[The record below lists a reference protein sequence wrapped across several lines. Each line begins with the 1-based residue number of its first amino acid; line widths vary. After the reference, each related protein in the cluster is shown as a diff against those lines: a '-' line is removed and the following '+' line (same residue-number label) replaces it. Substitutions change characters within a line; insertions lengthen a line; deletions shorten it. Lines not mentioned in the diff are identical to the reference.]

1 MHEIEIKYKTFFCP
15 KSIKTSFPETWS
27 EMNVRQFAALFNRPD
42 DIHLLA
48 AMLNVRPRIIRKLDL
63 YQIYELAKLFDFI
76 KRDTKINYFKFDKLH
91 LRKTEILFAPKPKLM
106 EMPFEQFIYVDSFY
120 MQYTAAPNNESLR
133 YLVAYLYTPPT
144 GFHKPTAE
152 RNVKLL
158 KSVKPEILEAIALNY
173 GWVRKW
179 IIERYP
185 IVFPSS
191 GKKQTAST
199 TGSWPDVFDSIVGDD
214 LKDRDKYAQLPI
226 NVIFK
231 YITRKIKESRKNAAK
246 IH

>member
-1 MHEIEIKYKTFFCP
+1 
-15 KSIKTSFPETWS
+15 
-27 EMNVRQFAALFNRPD
+27 MNVRQFAALFSRPD

-48 AMLNVRPRIIRKLDL
+48 VMLGVRPRIIKKLGP

-76 KRDTKINYFKFDKLH
+76 KRDTKINDFKFKELH
-91 LRKTEILFAPKPKLM
+91 IRKADILYAPRPKLA

-120 MQYTAAPNNESLR
+120 MQYTVAPDNERLR
-133 YLVAYLYTPPT
+133 YLVAYLYTPVT

-152 RNVKLL
+152 RNIKLL
-158 KSVKPEILEAIALNY
+158 KRIQPEILEAIALNY
-173 GWVRKW
+173 VWVRKW
-179 IIERYP
+179 LIERYP
-185 IVFPSS
+185 VVFPSS
-191 GKKQTAST
+191 GKKQTRTS

-214 LKDRDKYAQLPI
+214 LKDRDKYAQLPV
-226 NVIFK
+226 NVVFK

>member
-1 MHEIEIKYKTFFCP
+1 MHDIEINYKTLFW
-15 KSIKTSFPETWS
+15 SQTIRTTFPETWS
-27 EMNVRQFAALFNRPD
+27 EMNVRQFAALFSRPD

-48 AMLNVRPRIIRKLDL
+48 VMLSVRPRIIKKLGL

-76 KRDTKINYFKFDKLH
+76 KRDTKINDFKFK
-91 LRKTEILFAPKPKLM
+91 EIHVPKAGILYAPRPKLA
-106 EMPFEQFIYVDSFY
+106 EMSFEQFIYADSFY
-120 MQYTAAPNNESLR
+120 MQYASSHDNELLR
-133 YLVAYLYTPPT
+133 CIVAYLYTPGS

-152 RNVKLL
+152 HNVKLL
-158 KSVKPEILEAIALNY
+158 KNVKAEILEAIALNY

-191 GKKQTAST
+191 GKKQTKHS
-199 TGSWPDVFDSIVGDD
+199 TGSWPDVFDNIVGDD
-214 LKDRDKYAQLPI
+214 LKDRDKYAQIPV
-226 NVIFK
+226 NVVFK